1 MDLRQHMSRWNGK
14 MTKEK
19 WLFLLFIGVVL
30 MILAFPV
37 GKGGGSGTAVFSKQK
52 DSGAQVSE
60 LKGAEDGSALSGQIP
75 SASLAEQRSAGG
87 AGGGSGGSGGGNGGP
102 GGGTGAGAAGNGG
115 AGGGAGGSAAASGSA
130 DSSEENIPAS
140 AKGAGESA
148 YEAQMEAR
156 VKEILRH
163 VDGVGQVDVMIVL
176 KSSEEKVLRVDRNS
190 SVSDTKEQDSQG
202 GTRSSQS
209 SQTQEST
216 VLSGGGSGQGSVPFV
231 EKELRPEISGIVISA
246 AGGGSPTVKAE
257 ISAAMEA
264 LFGLPPH
271 KIKVLKRV
279 E

>member
-1 MDLRQHMSRWNGK
+1 

-37 GKGGGSGTAVFSKQK
+37 GKEGSGGLSVFSKQK
-52 DSGAQVSE
+52 AGQAEVSN
-60 LKGAEDGSALSGQIP
+60 LKGADDGSALAGQIP
-75 SASLAEQRSAGG
+75 SAALSAQNSAGG
-87 AGGGSGGSGGGNGGP
+87 SAGGGSGGGGGNGGS
-102 GGGTGAGAAGNGG
+102 GGGAAGAGSVGNNSGTGNGT
-115 AGGGAGGSAAASGSA
+115 GGTSGNSSGPAGSAAASGAA
-130 DSSEENIPAS
+130 DASEDAACAS
-140 AKGAGESA
+140 AKAAGESD

-176 KSSEEKVLRVDRNS
+176 KSSEEKVLRVDRS
-190 SVSDTKEQDSQG
+190 TSVSDTKEQDSQG
-202 GTRSSQS
+202 GTRSSQNN
-209 SQTQEST
+209 QTQEST
-216 VLSGGGSGQGSVPFV
+216 VLSGGGSGQGTAPFV

>member
-1 MDLRQHMSRWNGK
+1 

-115 AGGGAGGSAAASGSA
+115 AGGGAGGSAGSQQGGAEGQQGGAGQQQGGAGASA
-130 DSSEENIPAS
+130 DS
-140 AKGAGESA
+140 
-148 YEAQMEAR
+148 Q
-156 VKEILRH
+156 
-163 VDGVGQVDVMIVL
+163 
-176 KSSEEKVLRVDRNS
+176 
-190 SVSDTKEQDSQG
+190 QG
-202 GTRSSQS
+202 G
-209 SQTQEST
+209 
-216 VLSGGGSGQGSVPFV
+216 GN
-231 EKELRPEISGIVISA
+231 
-246 AGGGSPTVKAE
+246 
-257 ISAAMEA
+257 
-264 LFGLPPH
+264 
-271 KIKVLKRV
+271 
-279 E
+279 

>member
-1 MDLRQHMSRWNGK
+1 MAVSAVYRGGAYDSG
-14 MTKEK
+14 
-19 WLFLLFIGVVL
+19 
-30 MILAFPV
+30 FPV

-75 SASLAEQRSAGG
+75 SASLAGQNSAGG
-87 AGGGSGGSGGGNGGP
+87 AGGGSGGSGGNGGP
-102 GGGTGAGAAGNGG
+102 
-115 AGGGAGGSAAASGSA
+115 GSAAASGSA